1 MKNWQEYFLPRILE
15 RGWNYYK
22 DGAVQS
28 LTTTPTGY
36 RATVSGTE
44 DYEVEIELNGDEIAE
59 MYCDCPYA
67 DDGNYCKHMAAVLY
81 AVEEEDV
88 EVFVSG
94 NRGKSAQADKAKKSK
109 NKKEDQIQEIV
120 AAIPEE
126 ELRGIVISLAR
137 QDASFCNTLLT
148 KYGPRDPMMLVRLE
162 KEVDE
167 IGWRHFDQSGFVD
180 YEEAYDYACELQDVL
195 YEHVPE
201 LIGRNCL
208 KEAFELT
215 NHVFHEIGTRD
226 MDDSDG
232 GTMEVAG
239 ACYEMWRRIL
249 DASDEREEEEM
260 IRWFQEHRKWYVLD
274 YLQDVME
281 EFMISEFG
289 NEELLHEQLWDL
301 DGQIRE
307 LEQSMDKDWYA
318 GYQCEE
324 AVLRRISIMERLG
337 YSRQDIRTY
346 RDQYR
351 QFSGIRMQEVR
362 EYQQDRDYDKA
373 AEVLRESKELD
384 KDKCGLVSDYSQ
396 KLIDIYERTG
406 DQVSYRKEL
415 LWNVFHCGQSGL
427 ECLLKL
433 KSVCTEQEW
442 NGYREKY
449 LEQSGREPVKFMLLE
464 HEKLYG
470 RLLAEIER
478 EGWISRL
485 DQYEKVLK
493 EHFPER
499 VRDMYI
505 RYVQSQAE
513 RTSYRKMY
521 KELVVYLKK
530 IKRYPD
536 GEKMARKI
544 ADEWKQKYR
553 RRSAMM
559 DELGRAGF

>member
-1 MKNWQEYFLPRILE
+1 MKTWQEYFLPRILE

-44 DYEVEIELNGDEIAE
+44 DYEVEIELEGDEIAE

-81 AVEEEDV
+81 AVEEGDV
-88 EVFVSG
+88 EDPVSERCSESDLSG
-94 NRGKSAQADKAKKSK
+94 KAKKSK
-109 NKKEDQIQEIV
+109 NKKEDQIQEII
-120 AAIPEE
+120 ASIPEE

-137 QDASFCNTLLT
+137 QDTSFCNTLLT
-148 KYGPRDPMMLVRLE
+148 KYGPRDPMLLVRLE

-167 IGWRHFDQSGFVD
+167 IGWRHSDRGGFVD
-180 YEEAYDYACELQDVL
+180 YEEAYDYVCELQDIL

-201 LIGRNCL
+201 LIRRNCL
-208 KEAFELT
+208 QEAIELT
-215 NHVFHEIGTRD
+215 GYVFHEIGTRD

-232 GTMEVAG
+232 GTTEVAG

-249 DASDEREEEEM
+249 DAADEKEEEEM
-260 IRWFQEHRKWYVLD
+260 IQWFQEHRKEYVMD
-274 YLQDVME
+274 YLEEIMK

-289 NEELLHEQLWDL
+289 NEKLLREQLQDL
-301 DGQIRE
+301 DRQIRE
-307 LEQSMDKDWYA
+307 LEKNVDESWDA

-324 AVLRRISIMERLG
+324 AVLRRVDIMERLG
-337 YSRQDIRTY
+337 YSGQDIRTY

-351 QFSGIRMQEVR
+351 QFSGIRMQEILEYLR
-362 EYQQDRDYDKA
+362 EKNYDKA
-373 AEVLRESKELD
+373 LEVLRESKELD
-384 KDKCGLVSDYSQ
+384 KDKRGLVSAHSQ
-396 KLIDIYERTG
+396 KLIEIYEKTG
-406 DQVSYRKEL
+406 DQDSYKKEL

-427 ECLLKL
+427 ERLLKL

-442 NGYREKY
+442 DGYREKY
-449 LEQSGREPVKFMLLE
+449 LEQTGREPVKFMLLE

-470 RLLAEIER
+470 QLLTEIER
-478 EGWISRL
+478 EGWIGRL
-485 DQYEKVLK
+485 DQYQKVLK
-493 EHFPER
+493 EHFPEQ

-505 RYVQSQAE
+505 SYVQSQAE

-521 KELVVYLKK
+521 KELVAYLKK

-536 GEKMARKI
+536 GEKIARKI

>member
-44 DYEVEIELNGDEIAE
+44 DYEVEIELEGDDIAE

-81 AVEEEDV
+81 AVEEEEV
-88 EVFVSG
+88 EVLASG
-94 NRGKSAQADKAKKSK
+94 SCGESAQADKAKKSK
-109 NKKEDQIQEIV
+109 NKKGDQIQEVV
-120 AAIPEE
+120 ASIPEE
-126 ELRGIVISLAR
+126 ELRGIVMSLAQ
-137 QDASFCNTLLT
+137 QDSSFCNTLLT
-148 KYGPRDPMMLVRLE
+148 KYGPRDPMLLVRLE

-167 IGWRHFDQSGFVD
+167 IGWRHSDRSGFVD
-180 YEEAYDYACELQDVL
+180 YEEAYDYACELQDIL

-201 LIGRNCL
+201 LIGRHCL
-208 KEAFELT
+208 KEAMELT
-215 NHVFHEIGTRD
+215 GYVFHEIGTRD

-249 DASDEREEEEM
+249 DASDEKEEEEM
-260 IRWFQEHRKWYVLD
+260 IRWFQEHRRGNVLD

-289 NEELLHEQLWDL
+289 NVELLHEQLREL
-301 DGQIRE
+301 DRQIRE
-307 LEQSMDKDWYA
+307 LEQSADGDWYA
-318 GYQCEE
+318 GYQCEG
-324 AVLRRISIMERLG
+324 AVMHRIGIMERLG
-337 YSRQDIRTY
+337 YSRQEIRAY

-351 QFSGIRMQEVR
+351 QFSGVRMREVQE
-362 EYQQDRDYDKA
+362 YLRDGNYDKA
-373 AEVLRESKELD
+373 VEVLKESKELD
-384 KDKCGLVSDYSQ
+384 KDRQGLVQDHSQ
-396 KLIDIYERTG
+396 KLIEIYEKTG
-406 DQVSYRKEL
+406 DKTAYKKEL
-415 LWNVFHCGQSGL
+415 VWNIFHCGQSGL
-427 ECLLKL
+427 ERLLKL
-433 KSVCTEQEW
+433 KKVCTEQEW

-449 LEQSGREPVKFMLLE
+449 LGQAGREPVKFMLLE
-464 HEKLYG
+464 HERLYG
-470 RLLAEIER
+470 RLLSEIER

-493 EHFPER
+493 KHFPEE

-505 RYVQSQAE
+505 RYVHRQAE

-521 KELVVYLKK
+521 KELVTYLKK

-536 GEKMARKI
+536 GADIARKI
-544 ADEWKQKYR
+544 AEEWRQKYR